1 MWPVGLIWSSGNEA
15 CSRLFVC
22 VLDLLLSCLVLSAF
36 RKLVLGVRLIKMTN
50 FGTSLYVFKIRK
62 LVNLIWEIGL
72 NGTSFCFS
80 DLLIFDN
87 MDVSKVR
94 QFGCEIQL
102 DLEPF

>member
-1 MWPVGLIWSSGNEA
+1 MCPVGLIWSSGNEA
-15 CSRLFVC
+15 HGSLCVC
-22 VLDLLLSCLVLSAF
+22 VLDLPPSCLVLSAF

-62 LVNLIWEIGL
+62 LANLIKEIGL

-80 DLLIFDN
+80 DN
-87 MDVSKVR
+87 VDVSKVR

>member
-1 MWPVGLIWSSGNEA
+1 MCLCLGPPSQLSGSVSIQEVSSGG
-15 CSRLFVC
+15 
-22 VLDLLLSCLVLSAF
+22 
-36 RKLVLGVRLIKMTN
+36 KTLIKVTY